1 MLERPRLAEVLV
13 PFVRP
18 LVFPP
23 GGPSAEAAG
32 TVETMAGDA
41 STRRYHRVHIAG
53 GNPASLVV
61 MELPDEPMKSD
72 EATAPGLG
80 PPELPFLN
88 VQRYLAA
95 GGIPVPRVFRSDMQ
109 RGLVALEDLGDRT
122 FESAVRDAP
131 APERHRYYRA
141 AISHIVSLQKLGDR
155 GADPSCIAF
164 SRRFDEPLLRW
175 ELEHFK
181 EWYLEAERGV
191 KLDAGESESL
201 AAAFDW
207 LARELA
213 AAPVTLVH
221 RDFQSRNLM
230 VVEPPS
236 AGAPTHGGPA
246 AAGEAGGGKTA
257 PALKVIDFQD
267 ALLGTRAY
275 DLVALLRDSYVVL
288 SREEVDGLV
297 GEFIAQ
303 AGVGDPAAFRRLFL
317 LQTLQ
322 RKLKD
327 VGRFVFIDRVRKN
340 PSFLRWIP
348 ATVGYLR
355 EAVSAAPPELR
366 PMRDIFARHLPELV
380 S

>member
-1 MLERPRLAEVLV
+1 MLDQPRLDEVLI

-18 LVFPP
+18 LV
-23 GGPSAEAAG
+23 GADGAAAG
-32 TVETMAGDA
+32 SVQTMVGDA
-41 STRRYHRVHIAG
+41 STRRYHRVQIEG
-53 GNPASLVV
+53 GRPASVV
-61 MELPDEPMKSD
+61 IMELPDEPMKSD

-95 GGIPVPRVFRSDMQ
+95 GGYPVPRVYRADMQ
-109 RGLVALEDLGDRT
+109 RGLLALEDLGDRT
-122 FESAVRDAP
+122 FESAVKDAA
-131 APERHRYYRA
+131 APERGRYYRA
-141 AISHIVSLQKLGDR
+141 AIAQIVALQKLGDR
-155 GADPSCIAF
+155 GSDPDCIAF
-164 SRRFDEPLLRW
+164 SRRFDEKLLRW

-191 KLDAGESESL
+191 KLDEGEARAL
-201 AAAFDW
+201 GTAFDW

-213 AAPVTLVH
+213 AAPTTLVH

-230 VVEPPS
+230 LVGD
-236 AGAPTHGGPA
+236 GAPELRVPD
-246 AAGEAGGGKTA
+246 
-257 PALKVIDFQD
+257 LRVIDFQD

-288 SREEVDGLV
+288 TADELESLV
-297 GEFIAQ
+297 GEFVAQ
-303 AGVGDPAAFRRLFL
+303 AGIADAAGFRRLFL

-340 PSFLRWIP
+340 SSFLRWIP
-348 ATVGYLR
+348 STVGYLR
-355 EAVSAAPPELR
+355 AAVGAAPPELGALR
-366 PMRDIFARHLPELV
+366 ELFGRHLPELA

>member
-1 MLERPRLAEVLV
+1 MLERPRLDEVLI
-13 PFVRP
+13 PLACRLLGGRP
-18 LVFPP
+18 D
-23 GGPSAEAAG
+23 GAS
-32 TVETMAGDA
+32 VETMAGDA
-41 STRRYHRVHIAG
+41 STRRYHRVRVPG
-53 GNPASLVV
+53 GAPTSVVV
-61 MELPDEPMKSD
+61 MELPDEPLKSE
-72 EATAPGLG
+72 EATAPGAR

-95 GGIPVPRVFRSDMQ
+95 GGFPVPRVYEADMQ
-109 RGLVALEDLGDRT
+109 RGLVVLEDLGDRT
-122 FESAVRDAP
+122 FESAVRDA
-131 APERHRYYRA
+131 AAGERQRFYRA
-141 AISHIVSLQKLGDR
+141 AISQIVALQELGDR
-155 GADPSCIAF
+155 GADPTCIAF

-191 KLDAGESESL
+191 KLDEADSRALG
-201 AAAFDW
+201 AAFDW

-213 AAPVTLVH
+213 AAPATLVH

-230 VVEPPS
+230 VVGE
-236 AGAPTHGGPA
+236 GGPD
-246 AAGEAGGGKTA
+246 
-257 PALKVIDFQD
+257 LKVIDFQD
-267 ALLGTRAY
+267 ALLGSRAY

-288 SREEVDGLV
+288 SAAEVERLV
-297 GEFIAQ
+297 GAFADETRLA
-303 AGVGDPAAFRRLFL
+303 DPAGFRRLFL

-355 EAVSAAPPELR
+355 EAVAASPSELR
-366 PMRDIFARHLPELV
+366 ALQQVFARRLPEL
-380 S
+380 SS

>member
-1 MLERPRLAEVLV
+1 MRMLDQPRLDEVLI
-13 PFVRP
+13 PFVQP
-18 LVFPP
+18 LV
-23 GGPSAEAAG
+23 GAGSGAAG
-32 TVETMAGDA
+32 SVQTMAGDA
-41 STRRYHRVHIAG
+41 STRRYHRVRIDG
-53 GNPASLVV
+53 GRPASVV
-61 MELPDEPMKSD
+61 IMELPDEPMKSD
-72 EATAPGLG
+72 EATAPGMG

-95 GGIPVPRVFRSDMQ
+95 GDYPVPRVYRADMQ

-122 FESAVRDAP
+122 FESMVKDAP
-131 APERHRYYRA
+131 GAERARYYRA
-141 AISHIVSLQKLGDR
+141 AIAQIVALQRLGDR
-155 GADPSCIAF
+155 GSDPGCVAF
-164 SRRFDEPLLRW
+164 SRRFDERLLRW
-175 ELEHFK
+175 ELDHFR

-191 KLDAGESESL
+191 KLDEGEAQALGS
-201 AAAFDW
+201 AFDW

-213 AAPVTLVH
+213 SAPTTLVH

-230 VVEPPS
+230 VV
-236 AGAPTHGGPA
+236 
-246 AAGEAGGGKTA
+246 GEAR
-257 PALKVIDFQD
+257 PELRVIDFQD

-288 SREEVDGLV
+288 TADEVESFV
-297 GEFIAQ
+297 GEFVAQ
-303 AGVGDPAAFRRLFL
+303 AGIADAAGFRRLFL

-348 ATVGYLR
+348 STIGYLR
-355 EAVSAAPPELR
+355 AAVGAAPGELSALR
-366 PMRDIFARHLPELV
+366 EIFGRHLPELV

>member
-1 MLERPRLAEVLV
+1 MLDQPRLDEVLI

-18 LVFPP
+18 LV
-23 GGPSAEAAG
+23 GADDAAAG
-32 TVETMAGDA
+32 TVQTMAGDA
-41 STRRYHRVHIAG
+41 STRRYHRVRIEG
-53 GNPASLVV
+53 GRPASLVV

-95 GGIPVPRVFRSDMQ
+95 GGYPVPRVYRADMQ

-122 FESAVRDAP
+122 FESAVKDA
-131 APERHRYYRA
+131 AASERARQYRA
-141 AISHIVSLQKLGDR
+141 AIAQIVSLQRLGDR
-155 GADPSCIAF
+155 GNDPGCIAF
-164 SRRFDEPLLRW
+164 SRRFDEKLLRW

-191 KLDAGESESL
+191 KLNEEDTRALG
-201 AAAFDW
+201 AAFDW
-207 LARELA
+207 LAGELA
-213 AAPVTLVH
+213 AAPTTLVH

-230 VVEPPS
+230 MVGE
-236 AGAPTHGGPA
+236 G
-246 AAGEAGGGKTA
+246 AGE
-257 PALKVIDFQD
+257 LRVIDFQD

-288 SREEVDGLV
+288 TADEVESFV
-297 GEFIAQ
+297 GEFVAQ
-303 AGVGDPAAFRRLFL
+303 AGITDAAGFRRLFL

-348 ATVGYLR
+348 STVGYLR
-355 EAVSAAPPELR
+355 AAVAAAPSELGALR
-366 PMRDIFARHLPELV
+366 EIFGRHLPELV